1 MSHRPASNI
10 LIKTIL
16 LGEPACGEN
25 AVFSDH
31 AHHGK
36 WKMDESK
43 FFKDTFTGVS
53 TVLEYGPEDFNKAL
67 NLWNA
72 ESVPAIKYFAGIR
85 SVSHLMTQ

>member
-1 MSHRPASNI
+1 
-10 LIKTIL
+10 
-16 LGEPACGEN
+16 
-25 AVFSDH
+25 
-31 AHHGK
+31 
-36 WKMDESK
+36 MDESK